1 MSRVTNAILD
11 TPIRAAQYLRMST
24 EHQQYSIENQAHVI
38 SLYAAQHGFEVV
50 RSYIDEGKSGL
61 VLKHRKALG
70 QLLHDVVAAP
80 QIYRAILV
88 YDVSRWGR
96 FQDIDE
102 AAYYEFMCKR
112 AGFVVHYC
120 AEVFTND
127 ATASSLIM
135 KTLKRVMAAEYS
147 RELSSR
153 TFERSQRNA
162 ERGFRNGGMAGY
174 GLRRLLCSPDG
185 TPKQLLEMGDQKA
198 IYADRVRLIPG
209 PAEEVAVVREV
220 FRMITRGMTLDEVT
234 NELNS
239 RRIKYFERN
248 WTRDGVSEIV
258 NNPKYMGC
266 LVWGT
271 CAKKLGEKKV
281 RLPEALWV
289 RVPHAFEALVDES
302 TFLAAQAVFRK
313 YQSDEQMLS
322 GLRRLLKKEGWLN
335 RVLIENCRDIPCS
348 RMYQDRFGTLMNAYA
363 RIGYK
368 RAKSFWR
375 KDVVRRKWALR
386 KQVVDEIVALFPG
399 TAFVQSSSR
408 YRPKV
413 FLPRGPTIGVII
425 CQATST
431 PLGHPR
437 WTLPYRNKLNLLSLV
452 CRCDTANVAIR
463 DYHLIPNIQ
472 AGNRVALKESDPLLL
487 TGKRVPNLRN
497 LMQIAMAM
505 VES

>member
-1 MSRVTNAILD
+1 
-11 TPIRAAQYLRMST
+11 MST
-24 EHQQYSIENQAHVI
+24 EHQQYSIENQARVI

-50 RSYIDEGKSGL
+50 HSYIDEGKSGL

-70 QLLHDVVAAP
+70 QLLNDVVAAP
-80 QIYRAILV
+80 QAYKAILV

-102 AAYYEFMCKR
+102 AAYYEFACKR
-112 AGFVVHYC
+112 AGFTVHYC
-120 AEVFTND
+120 AEFFPHD
-127 ATASSLIM
+127 STASSLIM

-185 TPKQLLEMGDQKA
+185 TPKQLLGMGDRKA
-198 IYADRVRLIPG
+198 IYADRIRLVPG
-209 PAEEVAVVREV
+209 PAEEIAVVREI
-220 FRMITRGMTLDEVT
+220 FRLITKRMTLDEVT
-234 NELNS
+234 NQLNM
-239 RRIKYFERN
+239 RKVKYFDRS
-248 WTRDGVSEIV
+248 WTRDGVSEV
-258 NNPKYMGC
+258 VTNPKYMGC

-271 CAKKLGEKKV
+271 CAKKLGGLKV
-281 RLPEALWV
+281 RLPEASWV
-289 RVPHAFEALVDES
+289 KVPHAFEALVDER
-302 TFLAAQAVFRK
+302 TFLAAQLAFRK
-313 YQSDEQMLS
+313 YQSDAQMLS

-335 RVLIENCRDIPCS
+335 RVLVENCRDIPCS

-368 RAKSFWR
+368 RAKCSWH
-375 KDVVRRKWALR
+375 KAVVRRKWALR

-413 FLPRGPTIGVII
+413 FLPRGPTIGIII

-437 WTLPYRNKLNLLSLV
+437 WTLPYRNKFNLLSLV
-452 CRCDTANVAIR
+452 CRCDTANVSIR
-463 DYHLIPNIQ
+463 DYHLIPNIK
-472 AGNRVALKESDPLLL
+472 AGNRVALKESTPLLL
-487 TGKRVPNLRN
+487 TGKRVKDLRN
-497 LMQIAMAM
+497 LLQIAKAM
-505 VES
+505 SES